1 MLKQA
6 ARFATYAIA
15 GTLIVGGAALST
27 SAESAYSSTAVAG
40 ITLSVNDYVES
51 IESETP
57 TVAITPE
64 ASGEASA
71 DASKKSKN
79 AKMVAA
85 NVNDSVN
92 VRKKNSKKSEAIGQM
107 YKGDVG
113 KIIEK
118 RKNWTKIKSGKVKGW
133 VKNEFL
139 LFGDEAKKFADK
151 VCSKTAVVNTQTL
164 NVRAKKSTD
173 ADIVTLI
180 PEGES
185 YDVTKEYESGWV
197 KIDVDGDLKGYVST
211 EFVDVK
217 YDYGEALT
225 MKEIEEAQ
233 AAIQA
238 AEAANAVIPET
249 VTQTVTEQESSSV
262 STIKP
267 TKKAEAIKK
276 ANNGTSF
283 TSNSSVASAST
294 STSGLG
300 SQIANYALQFVGNPY
315 RYGGT
320 SLTNGADCS
329 GFVQSVYKH
338 FGYSLSRTAAAQA
351 GNGRS
356 VSLSELQPG
365 DLIFYNNGGGIGHV
379 AIYTGGGMIVHAST
393 KKTGIKTSVYN
404 YRTPCKAVRIVG

>member
-15 GTLIVGGAALST
+15 GTLIVGGATLST

-57 TVAITPE
+57 TVAVTPE

-85 NVNDSVN
+85 NVEDSVN
-92 VRKKNSKKSEAIGQM
+92 VRKKNSKKSEVIGQM

-113 KIIEK
+113 TIIEK

-133 VKNEFL
+133 VNNEFL

-151 VCSKTAVVNTQTL
+151 VCTKTAVVNTTTL

-180 PEGES
+180 PEGER

-211 EFVDVK
+211 EFVDVE
-217 YDYGEALT
+217 YDYGKALT
-225 MKEIEEAQ
+225 MKEIEDAQ
-233 AAIQA
+233 AAIAA

-249 VTQTVTEQESSSV
+249 VTQTVTEQQSSNV
-262 STIKP
+262 ATIKP

-283 TSNSSVASAST
+283 TSNSSVASSST

-338 FGYSLSRTAAAQA
+338 FGYNLSRTAAAQA
-351 GNGRS
+351 GNGRA
-356 VSLSELQPG
+356 VSMSELQPG

>member
-15 GTLIVGGAALST
+15 GTLIVGGAVLST
-27 SAESAYSSTAVAG
+27 NAESAYSSTAVAG

-51 IESETP
+51 IESDTP
-57 TVAITPE
+57 TVAVTPE

-85 NVNDSVN
+85 NVEDSVN
-92 VRKKNSKKSEAIGQM
+92 VRKKNSKKSEVIGQM
-107 YKGDVG
+107 YKGDIG

-133 VKNEFL
+133 VNNEFL
-139 LFGDEAKKFADK
+139 LFGDEAKEFADK
-151 VCSKTAVVNTQTL
+151 VCSKTAVVNTTTL

-225 MKEIEEAQ
+225 MKQIEDAQ
-233 AAIQA
+233 AAIAA

-262 STIKP
+262 ATIKP

-300 SQIANYALQFVGNPY
+300 SQIASYALQFVGNPY

-356 VSLSELQPG
+356 VSMSELQPG
-365 DLIFYNNGGGIGHV
+365 DLVFYNNGGGIGHV
-379 AIYTGGGMIVHAST
+379 AIYTGGGMVVHASS

-404 YRTPCKAVRIVG
+404 YRTPCKAVRIIG

>member
-15 GTLIVGGAALST
+15 GTLIVGGTALST
-27 SAESAYSSTAVAG
+27 RAESAYSSTAVAG

-57 TVAITPE
+57 TVAITPD

-85 NVNDSVN
+85 NVDDSVN
-92 VRKKNSKKSEAIGQM
+92 VRKKNSKKSDVIGQM

-113 KIIEK
+113 TIIEK

-133 VKNEFL
+133 VNNEFL

-151 VCSKTAVVNTQTL
+151 VCTKTAVVNTQTL

-185 YDVTKEYESGWV
+185 YDVAKEYESGWV
-197 KIDVDGDLKGYVST
+197 KISVDGDLKGYVSS

-225 MKEIEEAQ
+225 MKEIEDAQ
-233 AAIQA
+233 AAIAA

-249 VTQTVTEQESSSV
+249 VTQTVTEQQSSNV
-262 STIKP
+262 ATIKP

-283 TSNSSVASAST
+283 TSNSSVASSST

-300 SQIANYALQFVGNPY
+300 SQIASYALQFVGNPY

-329 GFVQSVYKH
+329 GFVQSVYAH
-338 FGYSLSRTAAAQA
+338 FGYSLSRTAAAQS

-356 VSLSELQPG
+356 VSMSELQPG
-365 DLIFYNNGGGIGHV
+365 DLIFYKNGGGIGHV
-379 AIYTGGGMIVHAST
+379 AIYTGGGMVVHASN
-393 KKTGIKTSVYN
+393 KKDGIKTSVYN
-404 YRTPCKAVRIVG
+404 YRTPCKAVRIIN